1 MQNPNKFILPK
12 ILIGIPTYDGK
23 NYCLDAFMNNVN
35 DFTYPKSNIEI
46 FVADNS
52 RDNDNAL
59 MIRDKYKVKTFWKDY
74 EGVSVMEKLADSHNQ
89 IRRYFL
95 ESDCDYLLHLESDI
109 FPPHNVIEEL
119 LWARKPIVTSLYQVF
134 DGANRSPCIRI
145 WDKKTIHYKDFQFDY
160 ELFNFP
166 HWWVDGKIKEVLIA
180 GIGCTLMHKK
190 VMKNFQFRCGEK
202 NEVSNPP
209 DTYLA
214 IDLRNA
220 NVTNWVHTGLLS
232 FHWNR
237 EEWGRN
243 FNYINYLKSE

>member
-1 MQNPNKFILPK
+1 MQNPNKYVLPK
-12 ILIGIPTYDGK
+12 ILIGIPTYEGK

-52 RDNDNAL
+52 ISNENAL

-95 ESDCDYLLHLESDI
+95 ESDADYLLHLESDI
-109 FPPHNVIEEL
+109 FPPKDIIEQL
-119 LWARKPIVTSLYQVF
+119 LWARKPIVTSMYQIF
-134 DGANRSPCIRI
+134 DGSWRTPCIRI
-145 WDKKTIHYKDFQFDY
+145 QDKKTLHYNDIIFDY
-160 ELFNFP
+160 ELNNF
-166 HWWVDGKIKEVLIA
+166 HHYWTDGTIKEVFIA
-180 GIGCTLMHKK
+180 GIGCTLINRKIMQKI
-190 VMKNFQFRCGEK
+190 QFRTDTTTKDG
-202 NEVSNPP
+202 SPP
-209 DTYLA
+209 DTYFA

-220 NVTNWVHTGLLS
+220 KIINWVHTGIIS

-237 EEWGRN
+237 EDWGRH